1 LPSHDLYL
9 TNNLNPPAGCS
20 AAGQVVTCSLGDLAS
35 GQSVTFQ
42 IVTLVASSTAAD
54 AGGPTSMTNTAS
66 VSSGAIDDN
75 PADNQVSDTAIVTDS
90 ADLGVSKLCKPDTTI
105 YAGTPINCSV
115 FVDNFGPSDAR
126 NVVIDDIIL
135 SNGTFAITN
144 VAVSPGPTSCTTT
157 TVTGG
162 KKITCSTGNLAAA
175 STTQTGRVTL
185 SYTITAND
193 GQDIDNQASARSDT
207 PDPNSS
213 NNQVT
218 VNLTVTSLS
227 DLALTKNVATSGVAG
242 TAITWTLSVHN
253 NGPSS
258 ATNVTITDTVPA
270 GVSIQTVSMPG
281 GSCTAGVPGD
291 PTHPTVCTFGSLAA
305 SATSSTMTISATILP
320 RTTGVL
326 HNDARV
332 SSDTFDNNS
341 SNDLAH
347 TDTTVIVQ
355 SSLSLTKT
363 ATPNP
368 ATAGT
373 PLSYQI
379 TVSNGGPSTATSVS
393 LSDPLPAGVLFVSTG
408 GVGTCGFQT
417 NTNTVTCTLPD
428 LDPGGSDVVFIYTT
442 IKSST
447 LPGPMTNTA
456 TATGAGSAPATNS
469 VTTNVV
475 TSADLSIVLASDLN
489 VYKPSTTI
497 HYQITVTNLGP
508 SDARNVVITQALPA
522 VKQGKYVS
530 NNIGCAPP
538 SGTTLT
544 CQSPAVPA
552 LAVIPAGGSVTF
564 QVNFFITGNKG
575 TITSTVTVTSAT
587 PDPVLSNNTSTRV
600 VTVK

>member
-1 LPSHDLYL
+1 
-9 TNNLNPPAGCS
+9 
-20 AAGQVVTCSLGDLAS
+20 
-35 GQSVTFQ
+35 
-42 IVTLVASSTAAD
+42 
-54 AGGPTSMTNTAS
+54 
-66 VSSGAIDDN
+66 
-75 PADNQVSDTAIVTDS
+75 
-90 ADLGVSKLCKPDTTI
+90 
-105 YAGTPINCSV
+105 
-115 FVDNFGPSDAR
+115 
-126 NVVIDDIIL
+126 
-135 SNGTFAITN
+135 
-144 VAVSPGPTSCTTT
+144 
-157 TVTGG
+157 VTGG
-162 KKITCSTGNLAAA
+162 KKITCNTGDLAAA

-218 VNLTVTSLS
+218 VNLTVTSLA

-281 GSCTAGVPGD
+281 GSCTAGVPCD

-305 SATSSTMTISATILP
+305 SATSATMTISATILP

-347 TDTTVIVQ
+347 TDTSVIVQ

-379 TVSNGGPSTATSVS
+379 TVSNGGPSTATDVS
-393 LSDPLPAGVLFVSTG
+393 LSDPLPAGVLFMSTG

-428 LDPGGSDVVFIYTT
+428 IDPGGSDVVFIYTT

-456 TATGAGSAPATNS
+456 TATGAGSAPATGS

-508 SDARNVVITQALPA
+508 SDAQNVVITQALPA
-522 VKQGKYVS
+522 VKQGKYIS

-587 PDPVLSNNTSTRV
+587 PDPVLSNNSSTRV